1 MKILCIS
8 DTTDPLVYSP
18 NIAERYADVDCVI
31 SAGDL
36 PLKYYEYI
44 LSSLNKPLYF
54 VFGNHNLEHQHMFV
68 SGNPYYGTVSTSYKE
83 MAMASSLPPFGG
95 DYIDGKVVYSRKNNL
110 LVAGLGGSIR
120 YNAGGNQ
127 FTDREMM
134 LRILRMAPR
143 LIWNRIRHGRYLDI
157 LVTHAPPLGIN
168 DDVDPCHTGFKA
180 FLWFM
185 DWFKPRYLLHGHV
198 HMIDL
203 NAPREIPYRSTKVIN
218 IYQNYILED
227 DELGKSHE
235 R

>member
-1 MKILCIS
+1 
-8 DTTDPLVYSP
+8 
-18 NIAERYADVDCVI
+18 
-31 SAGDL
+31 
-36 PLKYYEYI
+36 
-44 LSSLNKPLYF
+44 
-54 VFGNHNLEHQHMFV
+54 
-68 SGNPYYGTVSTSYKE
+68 
-83 MAMASSLPPFGG
+83 MASSLPPFGG

-110 LVAGLGGSIR
+110 LIAGLGGSIR

-185 DWFKPRYLLHGHV
+185 DWFKPKYLLHGHV